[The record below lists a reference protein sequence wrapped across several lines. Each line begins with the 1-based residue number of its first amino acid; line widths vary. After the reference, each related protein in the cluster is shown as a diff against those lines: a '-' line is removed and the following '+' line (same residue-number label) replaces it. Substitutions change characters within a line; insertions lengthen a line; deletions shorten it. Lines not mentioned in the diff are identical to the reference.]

1 MVVQAAQP
9 NTHSHRTQ
17 RQAQRHTYQLRR
29 SSLRISRLCAW
40 RGTHPAVSWMQ
51 CALAP
56 LGPALSEHDH
66 PCVCAACGNRTPG
79 VSGSASRSSM
89 AKRRMAPN
97 CQGRGGGHTN
107 AMGENPKH
115 RTSQRLHPR
124 PIAAAPSGDHTPN
137 RAPLYPQNSPFC

>member
-66 PCVCAACGNRTPG
+66 PCVCAACAAILFLK
-79 VSGSASRSSM
+79 GSAIAFFLRDDD
-89 AKRRMAPN
+89 
-97 CQGRGGGHTN
+97 RG
-107 AMGENPKH
+107 AREE
-115 RTSQRLHPR
+115 R
-124 PIAAAPSGDHTPN
+124 D
-137 RAPLYPQNSPFC
+137 RAVGLADDAEALLA